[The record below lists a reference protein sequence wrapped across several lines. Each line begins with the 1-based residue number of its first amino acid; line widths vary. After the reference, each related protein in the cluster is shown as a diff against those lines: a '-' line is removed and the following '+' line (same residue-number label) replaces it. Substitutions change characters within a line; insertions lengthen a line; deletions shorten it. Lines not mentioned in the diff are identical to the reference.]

1 MRLLLQNKSIE
12 KVYIFSVIIAFGLLF
27 YANAETQE
35 APDGSVVNL
44 GIGKS
49 FYLPCAIAL
58 ISSLGLKKR
67 KDSIEIA
74 LYFLM
79 LFAILSSIVH
89 PPMSSKVLEWNI
101 TRFIFAILCFKG
113 LRNINPLLFVKW
125 LTLLS
130 PIIVLPHYFLSNP
143 FGYGE
148 WRYGGFYGDANFLAI
163 ALNFIIAICY
173 LSYKVHQSKLV
184 RACALVSILSSIPL
198 ILVGMSRGGI
208 IGLVIVLFCITYD
221 TFRNQR
227 KLFFASCI
235 AIVLFISPLLMRFGD
250 IFLLIESRFEN
261 ETANARIEGII
272 SAYNVFSNLPELIP
286 FGIGPGNTVPMM
298 NYYRPFGY
306 ICAYSIHNTFVSI
319 MYEMGLFAAIEYTML
334 YLYTFVHLYKSR
346 MYMLIGLL
354 ASSALGLFTLPGSA
368 FMPGWIL
375 LFFLSNHQIKLLK

>member
-1 MRLLLQNKSIE
+1 MKILLQKKAFEEI
-12 KVYIFSVIIAFGLLF
+12 YILSVILAFGLLF
-27 YANAETQE
+27 YANAEAQE

-49 FYLPCAIAL
+49 FYLPCTTAL

-67 KDSIEIA
+67 RDSIEIA
-74 LYFLM
+74 LYL
-79 LFAILSSIVH
+79 LIIFAIISSIIH
-89 PPMSSKVLEWNI
+89 PPMSSKILEWNI

-125 LTLLS
+125 LTLIS

-163 ALNFIIAICY
+163 ALNFIIVVCY
-173 LSYKVHQSKLV
+173 LSYKVHSGKLL
-184 RACALVSILSSIPL
+184 RACALVSVLSSIPL

-208 IGLVIVLFCITYD
+208 IGLVIVLFFIAYD

-227 KLFFASCI
+227 KLFVISLI
-235 AIVLFISPLLMRFGD
+235 AIIVFISPLLLQFGD
-250 IFLLIESRFEN
+250 IFLLIESRFEKG
-261 ETANARIEGII
+261 TANARIEGII
-272 SAYNVFSNLPELIP
+272 SAYNVLTNLPELIP
-286 FGIGPGNTVPMM
+286 FGIGPGNTYPMM
-298 NYYRPFGY
+298 DYYRPYGY
-306 ICAYSIHNTFVSI
+306 ICQYNIHNTFVSI
-319 MYEMGLFAAIEYTML
+319 LFEMGLFAVIEYTML
-334 YLYTFVHLYKSR
+334 YFYTFVHLYKSR